1 LHKITSLVFVQ
12 PGAKFDSS
20 WFYYFRLW

>member
-1 LHKITSLVFVQ
+1 VFVQ

>member
-12 PGAKFDSS
+12 SGAKFDSS